1 VAAASAMLVLASL
14 AWAGNHA
21 MARAV
26 NAARWLIVALLMAL
40 IAGRTLR
47 KDWPLIRDYPLVL
60 AFLGTLGCG
69 IFGVLQFVGL
79 RYTGALNMG
88 VMNSVAPALI
98 AIASFI
104 IFRDRIFPLQALGIA
119 ISLMGVLAIVS
130 KLDLQVLATFAFNP
144 GDMIIFLNMTLW
156 AVYSA
161 CLRLKPPIAGTSF
174 LFILAVWGFATTLP
188 GAVLE
193 YWEGDFLRAD
203 AITLGTLA
211 YSSVVSGTLAYV
223 FWGRGI
229 DVLGVNRA
237 GAFLHLVPFFG
248 VILATTLLGE
258 TFGAHHALGL
268 ALILSGVTL
277 AVGVASRR
285 AQASR
290 RL

>member
-1 VAAASAMLVLASL
+1 MLVTASF

-26 NAARWLIVALLMAL
+26 SALIPVWSLNAARWLVVALLMVL
-40 IAGRTLR
+40 VAGRTLR
-47 KDWPLIRDYPLVL
+47 KDWPLIRQYPLVL

-69 IFGVLQFVGL
+69 LFGVLQFVGL
-79 RYTGALNMG
+79 RYTGAMNMG

-98 AIASFI
+98 ALASFV
-104 IFRDRIFPLQALGIA
+104 IFRDRIYPLQALGIL
-119 ISLMGVLAIVS
+119 ISLSGVLAIVS
-130 KLDLQVLATFAFNP
+130 KLDPTIVATFAFNP
-144 GDMIIFLNMTLW
+144 GDVVIVGNMGLW
-156 AVYSA
+156 AIYSA

-188 GAVLE
+188 GAALE

-211 YSSVVSGTLAYV
+211 YSSIVSSALAYV

-229 DVLGVNRA
+229 EVLGVNRA

-258 TFGAHHALGL
+258 TFGVHHAVGL
-268 ALILSGVTL
+268 ARSFCP
-277 AVGVASRR
+277 A
-285 AQASR
+285 
-290 RL
+290 